1 MYFPFK
7 APWGAYY
14 SARKLKKLGARLGG
28 CGIMVERTVKI
39 GRGVSLF
46 GPCIVSGKTEL
57 KSDSRVLA
65 FSRVEDSVIGRGASV
80 SSSTVVCSEVGE
92 NSAVGPYA
100 YLRGGAKV
108 GKDCRVGDFVEIKN
122 SSLGNGSKVA
132 HHAYIGD
139 ADVGIG
145 VNIGCGVVFAN
156 YDGKVKAR
164 TTVGDHCFI
173 GCNCNIVAPVH
184 IGGGAYIAAGTTVT
198 QNVAERELC
207 IGRARQSAIKD
218 GAEGRYKNG

>member
-1 MYFPFK
+1 MLFK
-7 APWGAYY
+7 ARGKNY
-14 SARKLKKLGARLGG
+14 SRRALKKLGVTAEG
-28 CGIMVERTVKI
+28 CVIVSRTAKL
-39 GRGVSLF
+39 GRGAVLY
-46 GPCIVSGKTEL
+46 GPCIVSGESHICAGAHIL
-57 KSDSRVLA
+57 P
-65 FSRVEDSVIGRGASV
+65 FSHIEDSFVGAGATVRASTVIG
-80 SSSTVVCSEVGE
+80 SEVGE
-92 NSAVGPYA
+92 NSSVGPYA

-108 GKDCRVGDFVEIKN
+108 GRDCRVGDFVEIKN
-122 SSLGNGSKVA
+122 SALGDGSKAA

-139 ADVGIG
+139 AVVGAQ